1 MAKKARLTRRLKRQY
16 QAVLEL
22 DAHSWMYP
30 GPGWS
35 NKNYHKYN
43 KNRTNW
49 DYDPAWGAWAFA
61 KEWQNRQDVDIKRL
75 QRIVIKS
82 GNPYVAYAFARDV
95 KEANINRLQRL
106 VIYSGDPDIMR
117 IFANNIRGANQYLL
131 NSLADVAEI
140 MVAW

>member
-16 QAVLEL
+16 QAVLKL
-22 DAHSWMYP
+22 DAYHWMYP
-30 GPGWS
+30 CPGWRANPRYFNQQTRS
-35 NKNYHKYN
+35 G
-43 KNRTNW
+43 
-49 DYDPAWGAWAFA
+49 YDPAWGAWAFA
-61 KEWQNRQDVDIKRL
+61 KEWQNRQDVNIKRL

-95 KEANINRLQRL
+95 KEANVNRLQRL

>member
-16 QAVLEL
+16 QAVLKL
-22 DAHSWMYP
+22 DAEHWMWP
-30 GPGWS
+30 CPGWS
-35 NKNYHKYN
+35 
-43 KNRTNW
+43 TNPRYFRRGHN
-49 DYDPAWGAWAFA
+49 YDPAWGAWAFA
-61 KEWQNRQDVDIKRL
+61 KEWQSRQDVDIKKL
-75 QRIVIKS
+75 QRIIIRS
-82 GNPYVAYAFARDV
+82 NNPYVAYAFARDV

-117 IFANNIRGANQYLL
+117 IFANNIQGANQYLL